1 MNTGFNLEKL
11 KLELKEIGINEKDLS
26 LTGFEIEELKDL
38 NIGSL
43 EVDLEKESYSK
54 LGIW

>member
-54 LGIW
+54 LGI